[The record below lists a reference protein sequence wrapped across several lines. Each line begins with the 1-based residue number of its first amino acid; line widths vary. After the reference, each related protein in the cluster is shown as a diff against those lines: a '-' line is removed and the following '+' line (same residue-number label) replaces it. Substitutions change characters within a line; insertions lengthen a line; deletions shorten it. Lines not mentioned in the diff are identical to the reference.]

1 MSTTTEAAASTG
13 NREAVNCDSKAAEGM
28 PRPADGET
36 GVTVS
41 YFLEVGAFFFLV
53 VLAVQYSHSFSDRDR
68 FLV

>member
-1 MSTTTEAAASTG
+1 M
-13 NREAVNCDSKAAEGM
+13 NCDSKAAEGM